1 MTLWEFIQENGVA
14 ETARKICSI
23 YGQDIIT
30 NQLARNWFTK
40 FRSGDLTFENKPK
53 PEHSLDIDEDAL
65 RTFIKNN
72 PRIKNNLSTGELAK
86 ELNTS

>member
-40 FRSGDLTFENKPK
+40 FRSGDLSLENKPK
-53 PEHSLDIDEDAL
+53 PGHSLDINEDAL

-72 PRIKNNLSTGELAK
+72 PRLSTGELAK